1 MAVHRV
7 PEPEQEGSMSAT
19 SPAERPRTGLIL
31 TGGGARAAYQVGV
44 LLAVAKLSNNRH
56 YNPFP
61 ILCGTSAGAINAAS
75 IACLADNFGK
85 AVSIL
90 AGVWRNMRAH
100 DIYRAD
106 ALGIGVSGARWISM
120 LALGWL
126 FRNPPISLLDNTP
139 LRALLSR
146 HLDFNGIDRSIAKGA
161 LHALSISASG
171 YESGEN
177 LSFFQAHPDAQPWR
191 RVHRLGIRARIG
203 VDHLLASSA
212 IPFVFP
218 ATRIHREFF
227 GDGSMRQLA
236 PISPAIHLGAER
248 VLIVGGS
255 RKNDHPD
262 RRKVESHPSLAQ
274 IAGHALSSIFLDSLA
289 VDIERMQRINQTL
302 SAIPPELRAQAG
314 IPLRPIKTL
323 VIAPSEP
330 LDRIAAE
337 HAHALPAA
345 VKVVLRGVGAMN
357 RNGGAL
363 TSYLLFEKPY
373 TRALID
379 LGYADTMA
387 RDSEVGDFL
396 QL

>member
-1 MAVHRV
+1 MDSV
-7 PEPEQEGSMSAT
+7 PALK
-19 SPAERPRTGLIL
+19 SPGTALIL

-44 LLAVAKLSNNRH
+44 LLAVAKLSSNPRR
-56 YNPFP
+56 NPFP

-85 AVSIL
+85 AVGRI
-90 AGVWRNMRAH
+90 AEVWRNMHAH
-100 DIYRAD
+100 HIYRAD
-106 ALGIGVSGARWISM
+106 ALGIGLSGARWISLLM
-120 LALGWL
+120 AGWIV
-126 FRNPPISLLDNTP
+126 RNPPRSLLDNSP
-139 LRALLSR
+139 LRELLTR
-146 HLDFNGIDRSIAKGA
+146 HLDFKGIERSIARGA
-161 LHALSISASG
+161 LHAVSISASG
-171 YESGEN
+171 YESGESI
-177 LSFFQAHPDAQPWR
+177 SFFQAHPSAKPWR
-191 RVHRLGIRARIG
+191 RVQRLGIRSPIG
-203 VDHLLASSA
+203 VDHLVASSA
-212 IPFVFP
+212 IPFIFP

-248 VLIVGGS
+248 VMIVGAS
-255 RKNDHPD
+255 RKNEHQD
-262 RRKVESHPSLAQ
+262 RQLVDEHPSLAQ
-274 IAGHALSSIFLDSLA
+274 IAGHALSSIFLDGLA

-302 SAIPPELRAQAG
+302 SAIPDEIREHSG

-323 VIAPSEP
+323 VIAPSER

-337 HAHALPAA
+337 HASALPWP
-345 VKVVLRGVGAMN
+345 VRTLLRGVGAMN
-357 RNGGAL
+357 RHGGAL

-387 RDSEVGDFL
+387 RSVEVGDFL

>member
-1 MAVHRV
+1 MTATQPAS
-7 PEPEQEGSMSAT
+7 PE
-19 SPAERPRTGLIL
+19 AERAAPATTARGSPRTALIL

-56 YNPFP
+56 HNPFP

-85 AVSIL
+85 AVAIL

-106 ALGIGVSGARWISM
+106 AWGVGLSGARWIS
-120 LALGWL
+120 LLTLGWL
-126 FRNPPISLLDNTP
+126 IRNPPISLLDNSP
-139 LRALLSR
+139 LHALLSR
-146 HLDFNGIDRSIAKGA
+146 HLDFKGIERSIAKGA
-161 LHALSISASG
+161 LHAVSISASG

-177 LSFFQAHPDAQPWR
+177 ISFFQAHPDAQPWR
-191 RVHRLGIRARIG
+191 RVQRLGIRAQIG
-203 VDHLLASSA
+203 VDHLMASSA

-218 ATRIHREFF
+218 ATRIHREYF

-248 VLIVGGS
+248 VLIVGAS
-255 RKNDHPD
+255 RKNEYQG
-262 RRKVESHPSLAQ
+262 RRRVDSHPSLAQ

-302 SAIPPELRAQAG
+302 SAIPPEVHAHSG

-323 VIAPSEP
+323 VIAPSEG

-337 HAHALPAA
+337 HAGALPWP
-345 VKVVLRGVGAMN
+345 VKALLGRVGAMN
-357 RNGGAL
+357 RHGGAL

-379 LGYADTMA
+379 LGYADTLA
-387 RDSEVGDFL
+387 RGDEVGEFL